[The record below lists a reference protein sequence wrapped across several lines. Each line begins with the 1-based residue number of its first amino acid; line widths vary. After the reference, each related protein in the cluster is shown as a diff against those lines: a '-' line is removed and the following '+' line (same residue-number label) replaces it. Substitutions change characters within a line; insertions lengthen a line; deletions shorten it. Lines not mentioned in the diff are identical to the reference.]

1 MAAADSLPDSP
12 RSSGVSTRV
21 ASSPQQLQRLS
32 ITPAHFSPEARVQ
45 FSARLKKL
53 AEDVD
58 VTVGSVGGPI
68 SKHHRPICSGGETF
82 AGGDVTIL
90 KGASQEEQ
98 GSDTDAGND
107 YSSHHILAVQKP
119 SAEMTGDC
127 KSRTQ
132 CDCIERQSSGGLSLS
147 NMALLKYTLAP
158 SSAATLCT
166 LTPAAAPDA
175 SPLGANISGA
185 SALSQ
190 ASLAAPMAHVTARA
204 LMLEGSDS
212 DSIGDFIPTPAVE
225 PCSAESAGSKE
236 GTFLPPP
243 PASPTHS
250 PAAPLSLP
258 SPASPSSHS
267 SLHRA
272 PLLRIPA
279 LSLLTALTAVK
290 PTPAASSASAAAAA
304 VAPVPA
310 ASCNPLSA
318 SASAPAPASMCDA
331 STRVLMVPEDDG
343 FTWRKYGQ
351 KLIRASSRPR
361 LYFRCR
367 QPGCL
372 ARKTEDRAAD
382 GKVLGRKYLS
392 LHNHNPPT
400 PSPPA
405 AAAADAAAVRGELDA
420 DAAAVRGELDQQMGG
435 MCSKLDEQGEAR
447 QEQWGMM
454 GDGWHER
461 VQVDED
467 QKQHGGELENWLQQ
481 QQHEQEHEAEQEKEE
496 QGQQAWG
503 MFGMG
508 SDVEG
513 LFDLSLS
520 DAFLNDAPTDC
531 DCSNH
536 TINNKIWLPA
546 EEFGGGVS
554 EETLSEEGL
563 SLTVS
568 GEASWGVATG
578 DRNEGRLSSPSC
590 SLAMI
595 ESLLMSDVE
604 ASNNE
609 YGWDGV
615 FQEISQGAEKA
626 VVTDDEHGGEE
637 GPLDAWACCT
647 NEAPASVKQ
656 QYVVLRTTS
665 GPTSPTQR
673 TATISGRAAAFS
685 PRVTPGGSPGVSS
698 GAAPG
703 SPSGVRMVCAQQV
716 VEEPRVVVAVR
727 SDADVVDDGYHWR
740 KYGHKLVGGNTFPRS
755 YYRCT
760 SGDCRVRKQVERSK
774 HDPSMVVTTYEGR
787 HNHSAPGPI
796 LCLPQSL

>member
-1 MAAADSLPDSP
+1 
-12 RSSGVSTRV
+12 
-21 ASSPQQLQRLS
+21 
-32 ITPAHFSPEARVQ
+32 
-45 FSARLKKL
+45 
-53 AEDVD
+53 
-58 VTVGSVGGPI
+58 
-68 SKHHRPICSGGETF
+68 
-82 AGGDVTIL
+82 
-90 KGASQEEQ
+90 
-98 GSDTDAGND
+98 
-107 YSSHHILAVQKP
+107 
-119 SAEMTGDC
+119 
-127 KSRTQ
+127 
-132 CDCIERQSSGGLSLS
+132 
-147 NMALLKYTLAP
+147 MALLKYTLAP

-258 SPASPSSHS
+258 SPA
-267 SLHRA
+267 
-272 PLLRIPA
+272 
-279 LSLLTALTAVK
+279 
-290 PTPAASSASAAAAA
+290 
-304 VAPVPA
+304 
-310 ASCNPLSA
+310 
-318 SASAPAPASMCDA
+318 
-331 STRVLMVPEDDG
+331 TRVLMVPEDDG

-361 LYFRCR
+361 LYFRCG
-367 QPGCL
+367 QPGCP

-405 AAAADAAAVRGELDA
+405 AAAA

-467 QKQHGGELENWLQQ
+467 QKQHGGELENWLQQQQQQQQQ

-568 GEASWGVATG
+568 GEAS
-578 DRNEGRLSSPSC
+578 C
-590 SLAMI
+590 
-595 ESLLMSDVE
+595 
-604 ASNNE
+604 
-609 YGWDGV
+609 
-615 FQEISQGAEKA
+615 
-626 VVTDDEHGGEE
+626 
-637 GPLDAWACCT
+637 
-647 NEAPASVKQ
+647 
-656 QYVVLRTTS
+656 RTTS